1 MKKLYITLAYIVS
14 YLNFLFLEFLV
25 LLIFEQ
31 DTNSLWTIDH
41 FLDPIFPSFLVVI
54 LGLWLGK
61 ATKSKDVNN
70 K

>member
-14 YLNFLFLEFLV
+14 YLHFLFLEFLV

-31 DTNSLWTIDH
+31 DTSNPWTIDH
-41 FLDPIFPSFLVVI
+41 FLDPIFPSVLVVT

-61 ATKSKDVNN
+61 VTKSKDVNN